1 MKPLRLELQ
10 AFGPY
15 GDRQVVDFEK
25 LAQKGI
31 FLIKGPTGSG
41 KTTIFDAM
49 TFALYG
55 GSSGDDSRKKN
66 GRNDLEEWRC
76 NQADSA
82 MATEVSFTFS
92 VQNRRYRFTRR
103 LVPKRK
109 NLSPEYSAGELD
121 ENGGLLPFFENPK
134 KDDLTAKATEL
145 IGLTKEQFRQV
156 VLLPQGQFERFLT
169 ASSEEKERILQ
180 KIFEADR
187 WERYAQNFFVAAD
200 SRKKALDQEKQ
211 AVLLSLGEEGVASL
225 SELADRIEALQ
236 REIQENE
243 EAHAAFDAPGKQRR
257 LNEDRALAERFK
269 PLHAAQRKLTQLQ
282 GEEEEMAQTRARYER
297 AERAQALRQVISDYE
312 KAEKDDAD
320 RRRMWQDEQAKRP
333 DAERAYQDAAA
344 ALQAH
349 DADSPVAAL
358 LAKIGEYEAKR
369 PFYEDLNRLRQALD
383 EAGQHYRTHQTA
395 FEQADRAFTQATK
408 GARQAFTESEAAQ
421 QQAKALRN
429 AYYAGIYGEIASQL
443 IADQPCPVCGSAA
456 HPNPAQRGAESVSR
470 EETEAAEAAAE
481 AAGNAWKD
489 AEEARRSAESQK
501 QQAERLLREAESR
514 RSDAKTRLDGAE
526 ANLIDRIS
534 DSAALEDRITRL
546 KAQIDGYRQAG
557 EGLRTAQEQAKEALD
572 RLHARIEA
580 ASAECAKAQQAR
592 VCAAARLTEAME
604 QRGYDDYLRVKEDLM
619 TDQARSAMGKNL
631 AEYDAGLRAAAD
643 GLREAQQELAGL
655 EEPDDAGFEQRQQEI
670 QEETEA
676 YTRKSS
682 GLQAQQDRLT
692 KKYADLQKKWAHFDA
707 GIQEAEDDLAFA
719 KKLRGDSGI
728 GLQRYVLAIMFN
740 QVIGEA
746 NRMLEK
752 VHGGR
757 YRLFRTD
764 DKGAGNKRGLEL
776 KVHDNRSPEA
786 QGRSV
791 AMLSGG
797 EKFLVSLSLSIGMST
812 VAQRAGVQIEA
823 LFIDEGFGT
832 LDDHSIADAM
842 DILESVRRSS
852 GMIGIISHV
861 QLLESSIPTHLEV
874 QKTGAG
880 STIVPV

>member
-1 MKPLRLELQ
+1 MMTLILFILV
-10 AFGPY
+10 FGA
-15 GDRQVVDFEK
+15 VVIAHEFGHFLIAKMNGIHVVEF
-25 LAQKGI
+25 AVGMGPNIFSFQKGDTKYSLKLFPI
-31 FLIKGPTGSG
+31 GGACMFEGEDGVVERDETTGEAKEQTAGSFLKAGVWARIATVFAGPFFNF
-41 KTTIFDAM
+41 ILAFVVAFIMVNM
-49 TFALYG
+49 TDYIAI
-55 GSSGDDSRKKN
+55 R
-66 GRNDLEEWRC
+66 RPV
-76 NQADSA
+76 
-82 MATEVSFTFS
+82 ATEV
-92 VQNRRYRFTRR
+92 
-103 LVPKRK
+103 
-109 NLSPEYSAGELD
+109 
-121 ENGGLLPFFENPK
+121 
-134 KDDLTAKATEL
+134 LT
-145 IGLTKEQFRQV
+145 
-156 VLLPQGQFERFLT
+156 
-169 ASSEEKERILQ
+169 
-180 KIFEADR
+180 
-187 WERYAQNFFVAAD
+187 
-200 SRKKALDQEKQ
+200 
-211 AVLLSLGEEGVASL
+211 
-225 SELADRIEALQ
+225 
-236 REIQENE
+236 
-243 EAHAAFDAPGKQRR
+243 
-257 LNEDRALAERFK
+257 
-269 PLHAAQRKLTQLQ
+269 
-282 GEEEEMAQTRARYER
+282 
-297 AERAQALRQVISDYE
+297 
-312 KAEKDDAD
+312 
-320 RRRMWQDEQAKRP
+320 
-333 DAERAYQDAAA
+333 
-344 ALQAH
+344 
-349 DADSPVAAL
+349 
-358 LAKIGEYEAKR
+358 
-369 PFYEDLNRLRQALD
+369 
-383 EAGQHYRTHQTA
+383 
-395 FEQADRAFTQATK
+395 
-408 GARQAFTESEAAQ
+408 
-421 QQAKALRN
+421 
-429 AYYAGIYGEIASQL
+429 
-443 IADQPCPVCGSAA
+443 GS
-456 HPNPAQRGAESVSR
+456 
-470 EETEAAEAAAE
+470 AAE

-489 AEEARRSAESQK
+489 AEEARRSAESRK

-514 RSDAKTRLDGAE
+514 RSDAKTRLDSAE

-546 KAQIDGYRQAG
+546 KEQIDGYRQAG
-557 EGLRTAQEQAKEALD
+557 EALRTAQEQAKEALD

-619 TDQARSAMGKNL
+619 TDEARSVMRSAL

-643 GLREAQQELAGL
+643 ALREAQQELAGL

>member
-15 GDRQVVDFEK
+15 GDRQVIDFEK
-25 LAQKGI
+25 LAQKGM

-55 GSSGDDSRKKN
+55 GSSGDDSRNKF

-76 NQADSA
+76 NQAEGSTP
-82 MATEVSFTFS
+82 TEVCFTFS
-92 VQNRRYRFTRR
+92 VQNRRYQFTRR

-109 NLSPEYSAGELD
+109 NLSPEYAAGELD
-121 ENGGLLPFFENPK
+121 EGGVLIPFFENPK

-169 ASSEEKERILQ
+169 ASSTEKESILK

-187 WERYAQNFFVAAD
+187 WEKYAQNFYLAAD
-200 SRKKALDQEKQ
+200 SRKKALDQEKA
-211 AVLLSLGEEGVASL
+211 AVLLSLAEEGVGSL
-225 SELADRIEALQ
+225 SELEGKIEHLKQ
-236 REIQENE
+236 EKQENE
-243 EAHAAFDAPGKQRR
+243 ARFRAFDAPGKQRQ
-257 LNEDRALAERFK
+257 LNEDRALAEQFK
-269 PLHAAQRKLTQLQ
+269 PFHAAQKKLAQLQ
-282 GEEEEMAQTRARYER
+282 SRETEMAQMRGSYER
-297 AERAQALRQVISDYE
+297 AERAETLRAVVSDYE
-312 KAEKDDAD
+312 KAEKDYAD
-320 RRRMWQDEQAKRP
+320 RRRTRDEKQARLPGAEQA
-333 DAERAYQDAAA
+333 YQNAAQA
-344 ALQAH
+344 QKAH
-349 DADSPVAAL
+349 DSDSPVAAL
-358 LAKIGEYEAKR
+358 LTTIGEYEAKR
-369 PFYEDLNRLRQALD
+369 PVYENLNRLRQALTD
-383 EAGQHYRTHQTA
+383 AGQNYRTQEKA
-395 FEQADRAFTQATK
+395 FEKANGAFAQAKERAQA
-408 GARQAFTESEAAQ
+408 AFGKSEAAQ
-421 QQAKALRN
+421 QRAKELRTG
-429 AYYAGIYGEIASQL
+429 YYAGIYGEIASQL
-443 IADQPCPVCGSAA
+443 AANAPCPVCGSVQ
-456 HPNPAQRGAESVSR
+456 HPHPAEKSAESVSR
-470 EETEAAEAAAE
+470 EEMEAAEAAAE
-481 AAGNAWKD
+481 AAGKTWKD
-489 AEEARRSAESQK
+489 AEEARQTAESQK
-501 QQAERLLREAESR
+501 QQAERLLREAESS
-514 RSDAKTRLDGAE
+514 RSDAKAKLDSAE
-526 ANLIDRIS
+526 ANLIDQIA
-534 DSAALEDRITRL
+534 DGAALEEKIARL
-546 KAQIDGYRQAG
+546 KAEIDRYRQAS
-557 EGLRTAQEQAKEALD
+557 EKLRMAAEKAKETLD
-572 RLHARIEA
+572 KLHAQIETA
-580 ASAECAKAQQAR
+580 HAECGNAEQVWADAKS
-592 VCAAARLTEAME
+592 RLEEALA
-604 QRGYDDYLRVKEDLM
+604 QRGYEDYLRVKEDLM
-619 TDQARSAMGKNL
+619 PDEARKAMNRTL
-631 AEYDAGLRAAAD
+631 VEYETGLQSAAD
-643 GLREAQQELAGL
+643 GLREAQHELAGL
-655 EEPDDAGFEQRQQEI
+655 EEPDASRFEQRQQEI
-670 QEETEA
+670 QTQINT
-676 YTRKSS
+676 YTRQNSK
-682 GLQAQQDRLT
+682 LQAEQDRLT
-692 KKYADLQKKWAHFDA
+692 KKSAALQQKWAHFNA

-728 GLQRYVLAIMFN
+728 GLQRYVLAVMFN

-776 KVHDNRSPEA
+776 KVHDNRSPDTA
-786 QGRSV
+786 GRSV

-812 VAQRAGVQIEA
+812 VAQKAGVQIEA

-861 QLLESSIPTHLEV
+861 QLLESNIPTHLEV